1 MKHLLN
7 DMSFEE
13 RQNIR
18 EQHTGGMKVMSD
30 SFRRLVN
37 GKLGDSKPLVSEQ
50 VTGDTTTTPV
60 AGGGGFVDREKVDVI
75 NGVQI
80 PKNQLG
86 SDGKPETYINKL
98 LKSYGKLNF
107 KDDKGTVIKGSYD
120 YAKTRDDGLG
130 QYVYYKMDILNPTN
144 DEKNFKVHYD
154 VNTYVYSVDCKLIDG
169 INKITSNDNAST
181 INDKTKF
188 GLRELTFEKP
198 TGDALK
204 RFCKAMYPKNMSSF
218 GWDVAQYDN

>member
-60 AGGGGFVDREKVDVI
+60 AGGGGAAVETLDSVLSTSTNVSFNKASIKKYNAEVVTWNQGSSGKIENTFYKNCNTGVLTNTKKATATQYQNLFSNRLCSVFFPDLQVAVRSREYSAKQAEYI
-75 NGVQI
+75 
-80 PKNQLG
+80 KNNPLQTG
-86 SDGKPETYINKL
+86 PPTHYRSDG
-98 LKSYGKLNF
+98 
-107 KDDKGTVIKGSYD
+107 
-120 YAKTRDDGLG
+120 
-130 QYVYYKMDILNPTN
+130 
-144 DEKNFKVHYD
+144 
-154 VNTYVYSVDCKLIDG
+154 
-169 INKITSNDNAST
+169 
-181 INDKTKF
+181 
-188 GLRELTFEKP
+188 
-198 TGDALK
+198 
-204 RFCKAMYPKNMSSF
+204 
-218 GWDVAQYDN
+218 